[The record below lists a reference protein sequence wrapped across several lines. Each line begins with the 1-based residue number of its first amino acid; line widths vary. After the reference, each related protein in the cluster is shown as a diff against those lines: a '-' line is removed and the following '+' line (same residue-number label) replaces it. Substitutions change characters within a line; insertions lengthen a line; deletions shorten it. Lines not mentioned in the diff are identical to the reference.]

1 MATLAAGA
9 TLPLDPPG
17 RTMVWR
23 AYLSFVDSFRRTW
36 RGWVA
41 TMFGIPVLNLL
52 AFGYGLG
59 HLIGQSSG
67 NVDGVRY
74 VAYLAPGLLAAT
86 AMQSATEEATW
97 AVMTAIKW
105 QRTYYAMLATP
116 LTAGQVLLAHLLWTG
131 TRVAMSAAVL
141 LGLIAALGLGTWW
154 TVLALPAAILTGLAF
169 AGPVMAFSG
178 RVESEE
184 SFAML
189 YRFGIVPLFLFSG
202 TFFPISQLPSWLVP
216 LAWVSPLWHGVDL
229 CRDLVLG
236 RLQWLDGL
244 HVGYLA
250 GLLVVGVWL
259 ADRSFRR
266 RLVV

>member
-1 MATLAAGA
+1 MAVAMST
-9 TLPLDPPG
+9 TTVVDPSS
-17 RTMVWR
+17 RTMVLR
-23 AYLSFVDSFRRTW
+23 AYLSFFDSFRRTW

-67 NVDGVRY
+67 DVDGVRY

-97 AVMTAIKW
+97 AVFTAIKW
-105 QRTYYAMLATP
+105 QRTYHAMLATP
-116 LTAGQVLLAHLLWTG
+116 LTARQILLSHLLWAG
-131 TRVAMSAAVL
+131 TRVAMSATVL

-154 TVLALPAAILTGLAF
+154 AVLALPAAVLTGLAF
-169 AGPVMAFSG
+169 AAPVMAYTA
-178 RVESEE
+178 RAETES

-202 TFFPISQLPSWLVP
+202 TFFPISQLPGWLEVA
-216 LAWVSPLWHGVDL
+216 AWISPLWHGVDL

-236 RLQWLDGL
+236 QLEWLDL
-244 HVGYLA
+244 VHVGYLA
-250 GLLVVGVWL
+250 ALLTVGLWL
-259 ADRSFRR
+259 ADRGYRK

>member
-1 MATLAAGA
+1 MATLAVG
-9 TLPLDPPG
+9 TTVPVDPSNV
-17 RTMVWR
+17 TMVWR

-59 HLIGQSSG
+59 HLIGQSTG
-67 NVDGVRY
+67 DVGVVRY
-74 VAYLAPGLLAAT
+74 VAYLAPGLVAAT
-86 AMQSATEEATW
+86 AMQSATEESTW
-97 AVMTAIKW
+97 AVFTAIKW

-116 LTAGQVLLAHLLWTG
+116 LTARQILLSHFSWAG

-141 LGLIAALGLGTWW
+141 LGLIASLGLGSWW
-154 TVLALPAAILTGLAF
+154 MPLALPAAVLTGLAF
-169 AGPVMAFSG
+169 AGLVMAYTA
-178 RVESEE
+178 RAETES

-202 TFFPISQLPSWLVP
+202 TFFPISQLPGWLEFA
-216 LAWVSPLWHGVDL
+216 AWISPLWHGVDL

-236 RLQWLDGL
+236 QLEWLDVL

-250 GLLVVGVWL
+250 ALLAGGLWL
-259 ADRSFRR
+259 ADRGYRK

>member
-1 MATLAAGA
+1 MTILAS
-9 TLPLDPPG
+9 TVVDPSG
-17 RTMVWR
+17 RAMVWR

-36 RGWVA
+36 RGWAA

-67 NVDGVRY
+67 DVEGVRY

-86 AMQSATEEATW
+86 AMQSATEESTW
-97 AVMTAIKW
+97 AVLTAIKW

-116 LTAGQVLLAHLLWTG
+116 LTAGQVLLSHLLWAG
-131 TRVAMSAAVL
+131 TRVAMSAAFLIGV
-141 LGLIAALGLGTWW
+141 IAALGLGTWW
-154 TVLALPAAILTGLAF
+154 AILALPAAVLVGLAF
-169 AGPVMAFSG
+169 AAPVMAFSG
-178 RVESEE
+178 RVESES

-202 TFFPISQLPSWLVP
+202 TFFPISQLPRWMEL

-236 RLQWLDGL
+236 QLEWLDLL
-244 HVGYLA
+244 HVGYLVA
-250 GLLVVGVWL
+250 LLAVGLWL

>member
-1 MATLAAGA
+1 MATVTSGVLV
-9 TLPLDPPG
+9 DPSSP
-17 RTMVWR
+17 TMVWR

-36 RGWVA
+36 RGWIA

-67 NVDGVRY
+67 DVDGVRY
-74 VAYLAPGLLAAT
+74 VAYLAPGLVAAT
-86 AMQSATEEATW
+86 AMQSATEESTW

-116 LTAGQVLLAHLLWTG
+116 LTARQILLSHLLWAA
-131 TRVAMSAAVL
+131 TRVAMSAAIL
-141 LGLIAALGLGTWW
+141 LALIAALGLGSWW
-154 TVLALPAAILTGLAF
+154 AILAFPAAILIGLAF
-169 AGPVMAFSG
+169 AAPVMAFSG
-178 RVESEE
+178 RVQSES

-202 TFFPISQLPSWLVP
+202 TFFPISQLPRWLEV

-236 RLQWLDGL
+236 RLQWLDLL
-244 HVGYLA
+244 HIGYLGVLLA
-250 GLLVVGVWL
+250 VGLWL